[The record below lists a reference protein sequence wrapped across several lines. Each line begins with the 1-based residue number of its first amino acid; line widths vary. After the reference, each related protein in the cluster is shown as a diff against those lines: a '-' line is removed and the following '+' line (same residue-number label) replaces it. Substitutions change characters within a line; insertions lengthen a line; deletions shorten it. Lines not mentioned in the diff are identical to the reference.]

1 MKPGLLRTFA
11 IVGAFT
17 IGAMVP
23 QASSLAWVIRWLIM
37 AMLFVTFLQIRF
49 SRRSLTASHV
59 YLLIA
64 NLIMGFVGLG
74 IGWLFGGRD
83 IMLAAFFAGITPTA
97 TAAPVI
103 VGFLRGK
110 VEYVVISFLL
120 TNVVIAALLPV
131 LLPLVLGVTTSGLY
145 LHVAGSVGL
154 VVFAPMLAAWLVKKL
169 HHQATHWPGKL
180 RNVSFGMWVL
190 ALFLITANASAFFRR
205 EVAAEPFLLAE
216 LGLASMLV
224 CALNFLLGA
233 WIGGKEFRRE
243 ASQSLGQKNTTFTIY
258 LAMVYAN
265 PLVALGPTFYVLW
278 HNLWNSFQLYRAEQ
292 QRSHAKGEME
302 LPSEKQGH

>member
-1 MKPGLLRTFA
+1 MMSGGLFFFSCPDMKPGLLRTLA

-17 IGAMVP
+17 VGAIAP

-37 AMLFVTFLQIRF
+37 AMLFITFLQIRF
-49 SRRSLTASHV
+49 SRKSLTASHAC
-59 YLLIA
+59 LLIA
-64 NLIMGFVGLG
+64 NFIMGFVGLAV
-74 IGWLFGGRD
+74 GWLFGNRE
-83 IMLAAFFAGITPTA
+83 IMLAAFFAGIAPTA

-110 VEYVVISFLL
+110 VEYVVIAFLL
-120 TNVVIAALLPV
+120 TNVAVAALLPV
-131 LLPLVLGVTTSGLY
+131 LLPLVLGVATAGIY
-145 LHVAGSVGL
+145 LQVAQSVGL
-154 VVFAPMLAAWLVKKL
+154 VVFAPMLAAWVLRKL
-169 HHQATHWPGKL
+169 HHQAMHWPGKL

-205 EVAAEPFLLAE
+205 EGAAEPLILVK
-216 LGLASMLV
+216 LGLVSMVV

-278 HNLWNSFQLYRAEQ
+278 HNLWNSFQLYRAE
-292 QRSHAKGEME
+292 RKG
-302 LPSEKQGH
+302 